1 MPESATLALEMLL
14 VFGGAKLLAE
24 LFEAVRLPGI
34 AGEML
39 AGAILGPSVL
49 GWIHPNTTLAALA
62 DLGVMFLLFKV
73 GLEVR
78 SSDLLKVGRTA
89 LLVAVLGVLA
99 PLALGWGIM
108 RLWGQSNIESIFV
121 AAAMV
126 ATSAGITAPVLERL
140 GVLESQAARIIL
152 AAAVIDDVLGL
163 LVLAVVS
170 SLSRGRVNW
179 VQLAATAAV
188 AIGFVGLVT
197 TLGSRTMARLMPK
210 VNKILSASEAPF
222 HFAMVTLF
230 ALALVA
236 TYTGVAAIVGAFLAG
251 MALSETVSKRVHT
264 LTAGVAELLVPFFLC
279 GIGLQ
284 LDLASMRSAPFLWLA
299 AAITAAAIASKLA
312 GCGLGALGMG
322 GRVAVQVGCGMV
334 PRGEVGMVV
343 AQLGLSMGIVSKTV
357 YGITV
362 FMAIVTTLVAPL
374 LAGWAFR
381 PSKEQKG
388 SAN

>member
-1 MPESATLALEMLL
+1 MPESGMLALEMLL
-14 VFGGAKLLAE
+14 IFGGAKLLAE

-39 AGAILGPSVL
+39 AGVILGPSVL
-49 GWIHPNTTLAALA
+49 HWISPSTTLTALA

-78 SSDLLKVGRTA
+78 SSDLMRVGRTA
-89 LLVAVLGVLA
+89 LLVAVLGVLV
-99 PLALGWGIM
+99 PLLLGWGIM
-108 RLWGQSNIESIFV
+108 RLWGNTNIESIFV

-140 GVLESQAARIIL
+140 GVLKSRAAQIIL

-170 SLSRGRVNW
+170 SLARGSINW

-188 AIGFVGLVT
+188 AIGFTALVAA
-197 TLGSRTMARLMPK
+197 LGSPTMSRLIPR
-210 VNKILSASEAPF
+210 VHQRLSASEAPF

-230 ALALVA
+230 ALAVA
-236 TYTGVAAIVGAFLAG
+236 AIYTGVAAIVGAFLAG
-251 MALSETVSKRVHT
+251 MALSETASQRVHT
-264 LTAGVAELLVPFFLC
+264 LTAGVAELLVPFFLA
-279 GIGLQ
+279 GIGLH
-284 LDLASMRSAPFLWLA
+284 LELSTMRSMPVFWLA
-299 AAITAAAIASKLA
+299 MAITGAAIASKLF
-312 GCGLGALGMG
+312 GCGVGALSEGR
-322 GRVAVQVGCGMV
+322 RVALQVGCGMV

-343 AQLGLSMGIVSKTV
+343 AQLGLAMGIVSNTI
-357 YGITV
+357 YGVAV
-362 FMAIVTTLVAPL
+362 FMAITTTLVAPL

-381 PSKEQKG
+381 KPSQ
-388 SAN
+388 A